1 MYIINTAE
9 EWISKKPFRTE
20 LSDSVKK
27 KLRHVRIGVAVAELC
42 MRTSHMTYQC
52 SPECN
57 QT

>member
-1 MYIINTAE
+1 MYIINTVE
-9 EWISKKPFRTE
+9 EWISKKPFGTE
-20 LSDSVKK
+20 LYDNVKK
-27 KLRHVRIGVAVAELC
+27 RLRHVGIGAAVPELW